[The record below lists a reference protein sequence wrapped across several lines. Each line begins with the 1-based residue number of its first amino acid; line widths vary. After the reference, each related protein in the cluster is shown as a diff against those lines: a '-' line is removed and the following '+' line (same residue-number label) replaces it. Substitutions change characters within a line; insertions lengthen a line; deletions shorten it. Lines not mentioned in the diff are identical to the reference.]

1 MVWNIL
7 DNESFL
13 IKLKNMMRYKYFI
26 TILRLVKKSKKLI
39 QIEAKLDLLLSVS
52 YIRVL
57 KYKFAVILW
66 LL

>member
-1 MVWNIL
+1 
-7 DNESFL
+7 
-13 IKLKNMMRYKYFI
+13 MRYKYFI

-57 KYKFAVILW
+57 KYKFAVIL
-66 LL
+66 